1 LNDQVNHGALLG
13 LAEQSGRT
21 KKVPSGNFYHDKK
34 HNVLIYPTQSPFLL
48 QALLEVKALGRDQ
61 LAVPFNL
68 HNAQV
73 LRHYNYPV
81 PPIITDENYDWPI
94 EPGRKPLE
102 HQKLMANFMVL
113 HPRCF
118 NLSDMG
124 TMKTL
129 SALWAAD
136 WLMQQYPAGE
146 FRCLIVAPLST
157 LERVWGN
164 AIFQNFLSRR
174 SFKIL
179 HGEAAKRTASLSVP
193 RDFYVINFDG
203 VGVGALT
210 RKRFQ
215 LAGFSKCLSDDHKIR
230 LVIVDEASA
239 YKDAR
244 TKRHRLARLILGK
257 RENLWLMTGTPTP
270 NAPTDAYGLSKLV
283 NNAFGK
289 SFTTFQLETMLKV
302 SQFKW
307 VPQRDGYDKARR
319 ILTPSIRFDIKD
331 VWDGPEM
338 TTQQRSVE
346 LTDHQKKLMAEL
358 KRDLVVQ
365 VKQGVPITA
374 TNEAAARTKFIQI
387 SLGAIYD
394 VGHTAHA
401 VDAKPRI
408 EELKEILLQAPG
420 KCLVF
425 CPLTSVIHLLHKE
438 LRKQWSCEI
447 VNGEVS
453 AKDRAPIFEQF
464 QESATSDPR
473 LLIADPG
480 TMAHGLDL
488 WQAQTVIWY
497 GPTDK
502 TELYLQ
508 ANRRAYRPGQKFP
521 VTVVQI
527 VSNKLEQEIYR
538 RLDTNT
544 SLQGALLE
552 MIRNDQ
558 L

>member
-1 LNDQVNHGALLG
+1 MNLI
-13 LAEQSGRT
+13 
-21 KKVPSGNFYHDKK
+21 HDKK
-34 HNVLIYPTQSPFLL
+34 YNVLIYDQASPFLL
-48 QALLEVKALGRDQ
+48 QALPEAKTIGQ
-61 LAVPFNL
+61 NQIGVPFNL

-94 EPGRKPLE
+94 EPGRKPLA

-136 WLMQQYPAGE
+136 WLMKQYSPGE

-174 SFKIL
+174 TFEIL
-179 HGEAAKRTASLSVP
+179 HGDADARIKALDRKA
-193 RDFYVINFDG
+193 DFNIINFDG
-203 VGVGALT
+203 VGVGAKT
-210 RKRFQ
+210 RKRFE
-215 LAGFSKCLSDDHKIR
+215 LDGFARILSERSDIR
-230 LVIVDEASA
+230 LCIADEASA

-244 TKRHRLARLILGK
+244 TKRHRLARLIIGK
-257 RENLWLMTGTPTP
+257 RENLCLMTGTPTP
-270 NAPTDAYGLSKLV
+270 NAPTDSYGLAKLV
-283 NNAFGK
+283 NNAWGK

-307 VPQRDGYDKARR
+307 IPQRDGYDKARKL
-319 ILTPSIRFDIKD
+319 LTPSIRFALTDI
-331 VWDGPEM
+331 WDGPEM

-346 LTDHQKKLMAEL
+346 LTEHQKRLMAEL
-358 KRDLVVQ
+358 KRNLVVQ

-387 SLGAIYD
+387 SSGAIYD
-394 VGHTAHA
+394 AGHDVHQ
-401 VDAKPRI
+401 VDASPRLA
-408 EELKEILLQAPG
+408 ELKEILVQAPG

-425 CPLTSVIHLLHKE
+425 CSLTSVIHLLYKE
-438 LRKQWSCEI
+438 LREWSREI
-447 VNGEVS
+447 VNGETS
-453 AKDRAPIFEQF
+453 AKHRTTIFEHF
-464 QESATSDPR
+464 QKSATSDPR
-473 LLIADPG
+473 ILIADPG
-480 TMAHGLDL
+480 TMAQGLDL

-497 GPTDK
+497 NTIDK

-508 ANRRAYRPGQKFP
+508 ANKRAHRPGQKFP

-552 MIRNDQ
+552 MIRKGEI
-558 L
+558 